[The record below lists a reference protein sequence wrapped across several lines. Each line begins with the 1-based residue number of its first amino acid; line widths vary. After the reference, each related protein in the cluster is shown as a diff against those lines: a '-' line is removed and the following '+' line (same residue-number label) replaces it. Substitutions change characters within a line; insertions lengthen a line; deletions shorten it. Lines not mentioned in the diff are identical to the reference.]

1 MTKQLSD
8 PYKPAWP
15 ESVAQPQKINED
27 PDCGDTTCGYGFSDK
42 PAWPESMARL
52 QKTNEKPDWGSSTS
66 SRGFSD
72 KLSGYLLPRALLF
85 LLLLFF
91 NLFQIHPDSVF
102 SQKEHDLPI
111 PEKTIEKLAI
121 ITSFPPEFYQPF
133 INLFNKINPL
143 IQVSILNKKTT
154 AALAEIQRGN
164 QRKFDLFWSSSTDA
178 FEVLQQ
184 TGRLLQS
191 GFRLQYPSLKINGLN
206 LQNHDGFFYSF
217 ALSGV
222 GYMWNNRF
230 LKENQLP
237 TPTGWHSLSDQIYYG
252 QIAMSTPSRSGTT
265 HLIVE
270 SILQKMGWQQGWA
283 YLIKASGNFNTITA
297 RSFSVP
303 EGIVNGRFG
312 IGLVIDFLAQRQK
325 TLNPDIQF
333 EYGKPVVLI
342 PAGIAL
348 LNGAEN
354 IGPAEQFLAFVLSP
368 AGQKILLSPAIG
380 RLPVLKNIY
389 STEKEQIPN
398 LLSYINGNRIQ
409 AYNSELSRNRYH
421 LVNQLFDQLITY
433 KLPERRKIWKK
444 LIELQKSPGIKQTIK
459 TKLTEEITTL
469 FSALPVTAEESVDT
483 ELNNLLNGNSFRPRE
498 SNRRRKLL
506 KNWSDFVSEQLE
518 KADNLLAGS
527 GENQSSLHDQANY

>member
-1 MTKQLSD
+1 M
-8 PYKPAWP
+8 
-15 ESVAQPQKINED
+15 
-27 PDCGDTTCGYGFSDK
+27 
-42 PAWPESMARL
+42 
-52 QKTNEKPDWGSSTS
+52 
-66 SRGFSD
+66 
-72 KLSGYLLPRALLF
+72 LPRNYLFLF
-85 LLLLFF
+85 LLFC
-91 NLFQIHPDSVF
+91 LFQVHPECAF
-102 SQKEHDLPI
+102 SQKDSNLPN
-111 PEKTIEKLAI
+111 PEKLAI

-133 INLFNKINPL
+133 INLFNEFHPR

-184 TGRLLQS
+184 TGRLWQS
-191 GFRLQYPSLKINGLN
+191 GFHLQYPSLKINGLN
-206 LQNHDGFFYSF
+206 LQKHDGYFYSF

-237 TPTGWHSLSDQIYYG
+237 PPAGWHSLSDQVYYG

-283 YLIKASGNFNTITA
+283 FLIRTSGNFNTITA

-325 TLNPDIQF
+325 SLNREIQF

-368 AGQKILLSPAIG
+368 PGQKILLSPAIG

-389 STEKEQIPN
+389 AKGKGQIPN
-398 LLSYINGNRIQ
+398 LLRYINGNRIQ

-433 KLPERRKIWKK
+433 RLPERRKIWKK
-444 LIELQKSPGIKQTIK
+444 LIELQKEPGLGQTVK
-459 TKLTEEITTL
+459 TKITKEIITL
-469 FSALPVTAEESVDT
+469 LCALPVTAEESVDT
-483 ELNNLLNGNSFRPRE
+483 ELNNLLNKSSLLAGE
-498 SNRRRKLL
+498 SDRRRQLL
-506 KNWSDFVSEQLE
+506 KNWSDFVSQQLK
-518 KADNLLAGS
+518 KAENLLADS
-527 GENQSSLHDQANY
+527 RTKQSSFRAHSDN

>member
-1 MTKQLSD
+1 MTKHLTE
-8 PYKPAWP
+8 PYKIS
-15 ESVAQPQKINED
+15 E
-27 PDCGDTTCGYGFSDK
+27 Y
-42 PAWPESMARL
+42 M
-52 QKTNEKPDWGSSTS
+52 
-66 SRGFSD
+66 
-72 KLSGYLLPRALLF
+72 LPRGYLF
-85 LLLLFF
+85 LLLFLFS
-91 NLFQIHPDSVF
+91 LFQAYPECAF
-102 SQKEHDLPI
+102 SQKEHNLPI
-111 PEKTIEKLAI
+111 PEKTVEKLAI

-133 INLFNKINPL
+133 INVFTELHPL
-143 IQVSILNKKTT
+143 IQISILNKKTT

-191 GFRLQYPSLKINGLN
+191 GFHLQHPSLKINGLN
-206 LQNHDGFFYSF
+206 LQNHDGYFYSF

-237 TPTGWHSLSDQIYYG
+237 PPTGWLSLSDQVYYG
-252 QIAMSTPSRSGTT
+252 QVAMSTPSRSGTT

-325 TLNPDIQF
+325 TLHREIQF

-354 IGPAEQFLAFVLSP
+354 IASAEQFLAFVLSP
-368 AGQKILLSPAIG
+368 PGQKILLSPAIG

-389 STEKEQIPN
+389 RTEESQIPR
-398 LLSYINGNRIQ
+398 LLKYINGNKIQ
-409 AYNSELSRNRYH
+409 AYDSELSRNRYH

-433 KLPERRKIWKK
+433 RLPERRKIWKK
-444 LIELQKSPGIKQTIK
+444 LIELQKEPGVEKTLK
-459 TKLTEEITTL
+459 TKLAQEITTL
-469 FSALPVTAEESVDT
+469 LCALPVTAEESVDT
-483 ELNNLLNGNSFRPRE
+483 NLNNLLNENSLHVGERNSRRE
-498 SNRRRKLL
+498 LL
-506 KNWSDFVSEQLE
+506 KNWSDFVSGQLK
-518 KADNLLAGS
+518 KAETLLEDFRTG
-527 GENQSSLHDQANY
+527 QSSSRIQIDN